1 MSINTTSP
9 AGEGAELYSS
19 SLSYRGAVCCA
30 GFSAVTAGTWLS
42 DDSSFSVLEPGGAV
56 FIGGVARAA
65 VVETEENHHK
75 LKELCGS
82 LTHWWTMF
90 QFGSIRDTDRQ

>member
-9 AGEGAELYSS
+9 AGEGAGLYSS

-56 FIGGVARAA
+56 FMGGVARAA

-75 LKELCGS
+75 LKDLWFTYT
-82 LTHWWTMF
+82 LVDNVHQTHTH
-90 QFGSIRDTDRQ
+90 THTE